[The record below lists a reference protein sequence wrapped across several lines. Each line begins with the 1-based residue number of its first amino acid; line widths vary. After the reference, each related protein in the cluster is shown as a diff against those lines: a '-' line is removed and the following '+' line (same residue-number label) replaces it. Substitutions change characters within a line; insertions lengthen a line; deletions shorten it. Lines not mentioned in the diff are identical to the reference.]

1 MHINSALCLALSLA
15 YAAYASPLYG
25 IDRLP
30 VEARSSSVPEDS
42 STMSLAAA
50 VPPPPGSR
58 SSPGSTSISQRA
70 PAILD
75 STLGPREKEK
85 DLGTSTEK
93 EKEPTEESEKETTKE
108 KETPSTN
115 PKPPKPPQLTEI
127 MVTFPTAGTTKHF
140 QVQRAVKSAVKSL
153 LVAAKS
159 KLGITGAIT
168 VGFRNSFSSHK
179 LVPTEADFTFVENV
193 CEGTCKGTVKGPGK
207 GVIYNAKGG
216 VVFEAK

>member
-25 IDRLP
+25 IDRL
-30 VEARSSSVPEDS
+30 EARSASASEDS

-50 VPPPPGSR
+50 VPPPPGS
-58 SSPGSTSISQRA
+58 SSSLGSTSMSQRTHA
-70 PAILD
+70 MLD
-75 STLGPREKEK
+75 STLSPREKEK
-85 DLGTSTEK
+85 DSGTTTEK
-93 EKEPTEESEKETTKE
+93 APTDEQETTKE
-108 KETPSTN
+108 KETPSPD

-159 KLGITGAIT
+159 KLGITGAIS
-168 VGFRNSFSSHK
+168 VGFKNSFSSHK
-179 LVPTEADFTFVENV
+179 LIPTEADFTFVEKV

-216 VVFEAK
+216 VVFEA